1 MLMTAKKQISVKQP
15 KSTGDKTSHPSSSHH
30 RVTFNDKNEVASQD
44 MDGTFTVTYS
54 QLGEKITQKC
64 SGEHLPKR
72 PGGLKVQFGE
82 TSSVETAVLPA
93 ITNDQSLYKDI
104 YVTEQMVT
112 RSGGSF
118 AEEEWDN
125 PFQPEGEVSQ
135 DAEKI
140 IQLWRGG
147 KLAEDEDLRENLN
160 SLTPIPD
167 LDKDKSDVSTDESD
181 EKKIP
186 NGVNGHSSAANPKI
200 STPTKIPVINTSDM
214 NYIVMV
220 NNGTE
225 KHKNKIKKHCSLM

>member
-1 MLMTAKKQISVKQP
+1 MSCKYKLKYFF
-15 KSTGDKTSHPSSSHH
+15 SS
-30 RVTFNDKNEVASQD
+30 K
-44 MDGTFTVTYS
+44 
-54 QLGEKITQKC
+54 
-64 SGEHLPKR
+64 
-72 PGGLKVQFGE
+72 
-82 TSSVETAVLPA
+82 
-93 ITNDQSLYKDI
+93 
-104 YVTEQMVT
+104 MV
-112 RSGGSF
+112 
-118 AEEEWDN
+118 EEEWDN

-147 KLAEDEDLRENLN
+147 KLVEDEDLRENLN

-167 LDKDKSDVSTDESD
+167 LDKDKSNETSNESLQSDVRDAESTDESD

>member
-1 MLMTAKKQISVKQP
+1 M
-15 KSTGDKTSHPSSSHH
+15 
-30 RVTFNDKNEVASQD
+30 
-44 MDGTFTVTYS
+44 
-54 QLGEKITQKC
+54 
-64 SGEHLPKR
+64 
-72 PGGLKVQFGE
+72 
-82 TSSVETAVLPA
+82 
-93 ITNDQSLYKDI
+93 
-104 YVTEQMVT
+104 
-112 RSGGSF
+112 
-118 AEEEWDN
+118 EEEWDN

-147 KLAEDEDLRENLN
+147 KLTEDEDLQENLN
-160 SLTPIPD
+160 SLTPD
-167 LDKDKSDVSTDESD
+167 LAKDESFQSDISNEVSDESD

-186 NGVNGHSSAANPKI
+186 NGVNGHSTAGANPKI

>member
-1 MLMTAKKQISVKQP
+1 M
-15 KSTGDKTSHPSSSHH
+15 
-30 RVTFNDKNEVASQD
+30 
-44 MDGTFTVTYS
+44 
-54 QLGEKITQKC
+54 
-64 SGEHLPKR
+64 
-72 PGGLKVQFGE
+72 
-82 TSSVETAVLPA
+82 
-93 ITNDQSLYKDI
+93 
-104 YVTEQMVT
+104 
-112 RSGGSF
+112 
-118 AEEEWDN
+118 
-125 PFQPEGEVSQ
+125 SQ

-147 KLAEDEDLRENLN
+147 KLNEDEDLRENLN
-160 SLTPIPD
+160 SMTPD
-167 LDKDKSDVSTDESD
+167 LAKEESLHSDIRDDDSTDESD